1 MKRYSWICS
10 CGMFASLLSLFLA
23 PGRAAAQNRTQE
35 KTQGAPAGSGFAIET
50 AAKKKAV
57 QDGEALPT
65 PKLADGHVDLN
76 GRWSRVKMVCDKSR
90 YCKMASGIQLS
101 NYEVFKDKNG
111 AVHAELPL
119 PPDHPLTGDEN
130 SRAITYVFVHAFD
143 NDAQRAANPNKP
155 PYKPEMLAKVADLN
169 LHANQLDP
177 VSTLCRPAGIPRDG
191 APERIVAAPGT
202 AVFMYASENGNYWR
216 IIPTD
221 GRAHRTDID
230 PAYFGDSVGHWDGDT
245 LVVDVNNF
253 NDETWMGGDGWFHS
267 DALHV
272 VERITRQG
280 SILHYQA
287 TVEDPNVLTRP
298 WVKNPETLMVYTDP
312 ESEIYEQARCV
323 NEDLGHF
330 VNHDH
335 F

>member
-1 MKRYSWICS
+1 MKRYSWIYGCA
-10 CGMFASLLSLFLA
+10 MFALLLSLFLVS
-23 PGRAAAQNRTQE
+23 GRATAQEQAAAQE
-35 KTQGAPAGSGFAIET
+35 KKQAPPPGSAFAIRAE
-50 AAKKKAV
+50 AQRKAIHE
-57 QDGEALPT
+57 GESQPT
-65 PKLADGHVDLN
+65 PKLADGHVDIN
-76 GRWSRVKMVCDKSR
+76 GRWAQIKMYCDKAGNCTLATGR
-90 YCKMASGIQLS
+90 LLGG
-101 NYEVFKDKNG
+101 YEVFKDKNG
-111 AVHAELPL
+111 AVHAER
-119 PPDHPLTGDEN
+119 PPDHPLEGDEN
-130 SRAITYVFVHAFD
+130 TRATSFELEHLFD
-143 NDAQRAANPNKP
+143 GDARRAGNPNKP
-155 PYKPEMLAKVADLN
+155 PYKAELITKVADLD

-177 VSTLCRPAGIPRDG
+177 ANILCRPAGIPRDG
-191 APERIVAAPGT
+191 APARIVQAPGT
-202 AVFMYASENGNYWR
+202 AVFMYSGENGNYWR
-216 IIPTD
+216 IVPTD
-221 GRAHRTDID
+221 GRAHRADID

-253 NDETWMGGDGWFHS
+253 NDETWMGGDGWFHT

-298 WVKNPETLMVYTDP
+298 WVKNPETLMIYNDP
-312 ESEIYEQARCV
+312 DSEIYEQARCV